1 MLNGTNLTVFGTFQ
15 QINSD
20 NMYYLYNSSCAFSFI
35 CLVAGESI
43 FGFISITRLAIAF
56 AFITFQL
63 S

>member
-1 MLNGTNLTVFGTFQ
+1 
-15 QINSD
+15 
-20 NMYYLYNSSCAFSFI
+20 MYYLYNSSCAFSFI
-35 CLVAGESI
+35 CLVACESI